1 MHEMST
7 CRSLIQSVENA
18 VQDYVGIKILSI
30 DVDIGLLANIDTNEL
45 QQLFPLASLNTITE
59 DAKLNINITPVNI
72 RCEACGMESET
83 NDKDMNCPDCN
94 SNQTIILSGTD
105 MLLTNVEVE
114 SER

>member
-30 DVDIGLLANIDTNEL
+30 DVDIGLLANIDTDEL
-45 QQLFPLASLNTITE
+45 QQLFPLASRNTITQ
-59 DAKLNINITPVNI
+59 DAKLNINITPI
-72 RCEACGMESET
+72 SIKCEACGTENTTS
-83 NDKDMNCPDCN
+83 NKNMNCPDCG
-94 SNQTIILSGTD
+94 SNKTTILSGTD

-114 SER
+114 SEG